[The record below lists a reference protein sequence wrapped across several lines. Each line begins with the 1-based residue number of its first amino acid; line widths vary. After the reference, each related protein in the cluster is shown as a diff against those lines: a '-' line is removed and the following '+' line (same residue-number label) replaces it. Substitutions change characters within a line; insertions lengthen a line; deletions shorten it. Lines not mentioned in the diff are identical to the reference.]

1 MIYVGIDIA
10 AAKHACCILSE
21 DKKVIKQFTFANSA
35 SGYEKLRSAL
45 LSPAETKIGL
55 ESTGVYGNNLVEFL
69 RRNGYTT
76 HIFNPLLVKKS
87 IQATTLRKT
96 KTDKSDAKQIA
107 RYTMEHSQPD
117 QVPSYHISELK
128 SLSRGRFSLVRER
141 SKAKTQAKTLLLQL
155 FPEFSEAFSDMF
167 GVTASAVLRSFPSAR
182 ALSLCPANV
191 LAEILSQTSR
201 GRFGKARAEYLI
213 GLAKDSIGTQSIA
226 LELELQMLLQQ
237 IDLFTAQIAGYEAAI
252 KSVMEKIDS
261 PITTIP
267 GIGYVLGAVIL
278 SEIGDINRFSTPA
291 KLQAYAGVDPS
302 ISDSGSSVSAPGR
315 MVKHGSC
322 YLRWA
327 LCQAARCVSL
337 YDPVFAAYMQS
348 KRNEGKHYCVACSH
362 VAKKLTRV
370 IYSLLK
376 NNSVYSPTYS
386 LLSA

>member
-141 SKAKTQAKTLLLQL
+141 SKVKTQAKR
-155 FPEFSEAFSDMF
+155 SEE
-167 GVTASAVLRSFPSAR
+167 RR
-182 ALSLCPANV
+182 
-191 LAEILSQTSR
+191 
-201 GRFGKARAEYLI
+201 
-213 GLAKDSIGTQSIA
+213 
-226 LELELQMLLQQ
+226 
-237 IDLFTAQIAGYEAAI
+237 
-252 KSVMEKIDS
+252 
-261 PITTIP
+261 
-267 GIGYVLGAVIL
+267 
-278 SEIGDINRFSTPA
+278 
-291 KLQAYAGVDPS
+291 
-302 ISDSGSSVSAPGR
+302 
-315 MVKHGSC
+315 
-322 YLRWA
+322 
-327 LCQAARCVSL
+327 
-337 YDPVFAAYMQS
+337 
-348 KRNEGKHYCVACSH
+348 
-362 VAKKLTRV
+362 
-370 IYSLLK
+370 
-376 NNSVYSPTYS
+376 
-386 LLSA
+386 